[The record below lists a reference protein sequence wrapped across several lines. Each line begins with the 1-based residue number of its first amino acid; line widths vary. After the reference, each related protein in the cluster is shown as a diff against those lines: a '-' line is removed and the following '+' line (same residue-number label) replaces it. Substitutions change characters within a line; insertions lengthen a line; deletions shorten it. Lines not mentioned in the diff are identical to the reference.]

1 MSQLLDRSSLASVF
15 RPSFI
20 HALLR
25 LARKSEL
32 YPRVLVRQEITL
44 DGDSALT
51 AGQYGDVWKGVFA
64 GRQVAVKVLKLYMNS
79 NISKHLKVSR
89 I

>member
-1 MSQLLDRSSLASVF
+1 MSQLLDDTSLASAF
-15 RPSFI
+15 RSSFLY
-20 HALLR
+20 ALLR

-32 YPRVLVRQEITL
+32 YPRVLVRREITL
-44 DGDSALT
+44 EGDYALT
-51 AGQYGDVWKGVFA
+51 AGQFGDVWKGVFA
-64 GRQVAVKVLKLYMNS
+64 GRQVAVKVLKLYINS

>member
-1 MSQLLDRSSLASVF
+1 LSQLLDHTSLASIF

-20 HALLR
+20 YALLR

-32 YPRVLVRQEITL
+32 YPQILVRGEITL
-44 DGDSALT
+44 EGNSPLT

-64 GRQVAVKVLKLYMNS
+64 ERQVAVKVLKVYLNS
-79 NISKHLKVSR
+79 NTSKHLKVS
-89 I
+89 